1 MIKRLTFLATL
12 TLVFSCQNQEKDN
25 EMLQNPPPIRIV
37 FFGNSLTAAYGL
49 EPEQG
54 FVALLQKK
62 AVAAGYE
69 VETLNAG
76 LSGETTAGGLLRIDY
91 LLEEPLDVLVL
102 ELGINDAFYGEEP
115 SRIKQNLQEM
125 IDRTRRSYPAVRI
138 LLLGI
143 RPPEDIPFAQPGA
156 VYELYGELAR
166 ENSAALVPDLIEKV
180 RKRPRKYLFDDIHP
194 NAEGHRQLAET
205 VWPALKQVLKE
216 VQNRTG
222 AT

>member
-1 MIKRLTFLATL
+1 MIKRLIFLATL
-12 TLVFSCQNQEKDN
+12 TLFFSCQNQQKDN
-25 EMLQNPPPIRIV
+25 EMLPTAAPIRIV

-54 FVALLQKK
+54 FVALLRQKAAK
-62 AVAAGYE
+62 AGFA

-76 LSGETTAGGLLRIDY
+76 ISGETTAGGLLRIDY
-91 LLEEPLDVLVL
+91 ILEEPLDVLVL
-102 ELGINDAFYGEEP
+102 ELGINDAFYGEEA
-115 SRIKQNLQEM
+115 SRIQQNLQEM
-125 IDRTRRSYPAVRI
+125 IDRTRAAHPQARI

-143 RPPEDIPFAQPGA
+143 RPPEDAPFAQPRA

-166 ENSAALVPDLIEKV
+166 VNDAALVPDLIEKV

-205 VWPALKQVLKE
+205 IWPVLKQVLKE
-216 VQNRTG
+216 AQQRAG